1 MITLFHALFEVSNG
15 LNITFVMGSRLILMT
30 GMLTIR
36 QIVHYRQFLIF
47 TVYIRKQNNYFASF
61 LMSVWKGVILET
73 SCLI

>member
-36 QIVHYRQFLIF
+36 QIVHYRQLLIF
-47 TVYIRKQNNYFASF
+47 TV
-61 LMSVWKGVILET
+61 
-73 SCLI
+73 